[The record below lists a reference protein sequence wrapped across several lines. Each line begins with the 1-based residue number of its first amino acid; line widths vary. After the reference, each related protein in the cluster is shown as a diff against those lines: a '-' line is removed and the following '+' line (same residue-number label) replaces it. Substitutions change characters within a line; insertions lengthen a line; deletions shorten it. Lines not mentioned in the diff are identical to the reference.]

1 MKMRLPLLAVF
12 LVLQGGAALA
22 CSCIRISLDEAVA
35 RAPVVF
41 EGRVLATRT
50 NAAEQRLV
58 ARVAATRWM
67 KGRARPTVFVET
79 TTAPAMCGYPLVQ
92 GRVYTFGAGYDKR
105 GRLVTDMCAMVPLNP
120 SRRP

>member
-1 MKMRLPLLAVF
+1 MKMRLSLLAF
-12 LVLQGGAALA
+12 LATAQAGSALA
-22 CSCIRISLDEAVA
+22 CSCIPVSFDEAAA

-50 NAAEQRLV
+50 IPGEHRLV
-58 ARVAATRWM
+58 ARVAATKWT
-67 KGRARPTVFVET
+67 KGRARSTVFVET

-105 GRLVTDMCAMVPLNP
+105 GHLVTDMCAMVPLNP